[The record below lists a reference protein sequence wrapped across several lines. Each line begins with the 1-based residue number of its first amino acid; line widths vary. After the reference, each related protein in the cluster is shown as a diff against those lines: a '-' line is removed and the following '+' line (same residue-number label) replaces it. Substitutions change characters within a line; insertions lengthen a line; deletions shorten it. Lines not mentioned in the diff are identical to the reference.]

1 MNIAAKI
8 RELRTSRGL
17 SLRGLARRS
26 RISAGHLASVE
37 AERFAP
43 GISTLLRLCEGLSID
58 MQRLLTLTSLN
69 VLLEDDFV
77 IQVARHLRSLNPQ
90 QREHLLRTLAAAPT
104 RRRLT

>member
-1 MNIAAKI
+1 MKLSTKI

-26 RISAGHLASVE
+26 KISAGHLASVE

-58 MQRLLTLTSLN
+58 MQRLLTLTSLH

-77 IQVARHLRSLNPQ
+77 MQVARHLRSLSPQ
-90 QREHLLRTLAAAPT
+90 QREHLRRTLAAAPT
-104 RRRLT
+104 RGRLT